1 MIFGKTRQQ
10 QQEARETWTQAFAY
24 CPVELWDGRWV
35 FWQPYWTR
43 FSKTPPGGGPGI
55 LMQPVTQ
62 NVHEPPEDRPP
73 SSPRPP
79 KK

>member
-1 MIFGKTRQQ
+1 MIFGKTKQQ
-10 QQEARETWTQAFAY
+10 QQEARETWRQAFAY

-43 FSKTPPGGGPGI
+43 FSKTPPDGFGVF
-55 LMQPVTQ
+55 MQPVTQ
-62 NVHEPPEDRPP
+62 NFLELPEQLRPTTP
-73 SSPRPP
+73 KPP